1 MSDLRNKLIRLA
13 KENPELRKDLLPLLS
28 VEASRTADPNFDLK
42 SFQKSIIKELA
53 NFHKMNEKQRK
64 QWKEAFQHLLTLYNI
79 TFDEDIKNKIKDM
92 LGDMKSSLLTHLNKE
107 KKELEDDLGLI
118 GKMVAYDTETALSK
132 VVKMKSKRGRN
143 AAMYYLKNPNL
154 R

>member
-1 MSDLRNKLIRLA
+1 M
-13 KENPELRKDLLPLLS
+13 S

-64 QWKEAFQHLLTLYNI
+64 QWKDAYVALLTLFNI
-79 TFDEDIKNKIKDM
+79 TFDKDHKSKIEAM
-92 LGDMKSSLLTHLNKE
+92 LGDMKSELLTKLNAD
-107 KKELEDDLGLI
+107 KKALEDDMAFI
-118 GKMVAYDTETALSK
+118 GKMKANTLQEAMSEVAQS
-132 VVKMKSKRGRN
+132 MKSKRGKN
-143 AAMYYLKNPNL
+143 TAMYYLKN

>member
-1 MSDLRNKLIRLA
+1 MSDLRNKIIRLA

-64 QWKEAFQHLLTLYNI
+64 QWKDAYVALLTLFNI
-79 TFDEDIKNKIKDM
+79 TFDKDHKSKIEAM
-92 LGDMKSSLLTHLNKE
+92 LGDMKSELLTKLNAD
-107 KKELEDDLGLI
+107 KKALEDDMAFI
-118 GKMVAYDTETALSK
+118 GKMKANTLQEAMSEVAQS
-132 VVKMKSKRGRN
+132 MKSKRGKN
-143 AAMYYLKNPNL
+143 TAMYYLKN

>member
-1 MSDLRNKLIRLA
+1 MSDLRNKIIRLA

-64 QWKEAFQHLLTLYNI
+64 HWKDAYVALLTLFNI
-79 TFDEDIKNKIKDM
+79 TFDKDHKSKIEAM
-92 LGDMKSSLLTHLNKE
+92 LGDMKSELLTKLNAD
-107 KKELEDDLGLI
+107 KKALEDDMAFI
-118 GKMVAYDTETALSK
+118 GKMKANTLQEAMSEVAQS
-132 VVKMKSKRGRN
+132 MKSKRGKN
-143 AAMYYLKNPNL
+143 TAMYYLKN